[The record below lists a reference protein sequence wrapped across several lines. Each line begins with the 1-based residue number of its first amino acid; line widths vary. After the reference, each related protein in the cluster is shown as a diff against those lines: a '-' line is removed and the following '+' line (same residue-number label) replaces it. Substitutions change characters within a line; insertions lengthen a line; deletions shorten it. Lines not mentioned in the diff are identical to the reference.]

1 MAKRLSVDDK
11 LAAVRRLRDRD
22 PSPELTVELKIA
34 INDKSNLIVSAAAA
48 IAVDQG
54 LTELAPALEAA
65 FDRFLVDPVKTD
77 KLCRAKLA
85 VIQALEKF
93 EYEEANVF
101 LKAAHHVQEEP
112 AWGPPV
118 DTAAPLRAA
127 ALLALTRINVHG
139 LHTLLVDALLDP
151 QKDVRGAAAQALG
164 CYGSESAGLI
174 LRLKA
179 KLGDSEPEVL
189 SECLCG
195 LLAVDPKENLSLV
208 ASFLERHDTG
218 TREAAVLALGRS
230 RLPSAFDV
238 LRQFWVSQPPATLR
252 ETVLLAM
259 VMLRLPAATDFL
271 IDLVSTGPEPAALS
285 ALSTLKI
292 HAHDPKLRQRI
303 AEVIQQRNTPAL
315 RTKFEKEFLEP

>member
-11 LAAVRRLRDRD
+11 LAAVRRLRDQD
-22 PSPELTVELKIA
+22 PSPELTAELKTA
-34 INDKSNLIVSAAAA
+34 IDDRSNLIVAAAAA
-48 IAVDQG
+48 IAGDLG
-54 LTELAPALEAA
+54 LTELAPLVAA

-93 EYEEANVF
+93 EHEDPDVF

-112 AWGPPV
+112 VWGGTE

-139 LHTLLVDALLDP
+139 LLTLLVDALLDP
-151 QKDVRGAAAQALG
+151 KKEVRIAAAQALG
-164 CYGSESAGLI
+164 CYGSEAAGLI

-179 KLGDSEPEVL
+179 RSGDREPEVL

-195 LLAVDPKENLSLV
+195 LLACEPRENLSLV
-208 ASFLERHDTG
+208 SSFLEGRDIATQ
-218 TREAAVLALGRS
+218 EAAILALGRS
-230 RLPSAFDV
+230 RLPAAFDR
-238 LRQFWVSQPPATLR
+238 LREFWDRQPIATLR

-271 IDLVSTGPEPAALS
+271 IDLVATGPEPAALA

-303 AEVIQQRNTPAL
+303 AEVIQQRNTPVL
-315 RTKFEKEFLEP
+315 RTRFEKDFPGH